1 MTAGS
6 RLSLIQRGSCHAS
19 SESSARGHCGAVH
32 GTLDTTLPQG
42 ACDTLDVVPPHRRR
56 RSAGGRGHDSGHWQ
70 TWSASVKAEVNA
82 WLTAQ
87 LDKRRK
93 TPSRGQQPQP

>member
-32 GTLDTTLPQG
+32 GTLDVTLPQG
-42 ACDTLDVVPPHRRR
+42 ACDTLDVVPPDRRER
-56 RSAGGRGHDSGHWQ
+56 GAGGRGHDSGHWQ
-70 TWSASVKAEVNA
+70 TWSTSVEAEVNV
-82 WLTAQ
+82 WLTGQ
-87 LDKRRK
+87 IDKRRK
-93 TPSRGQQPQP
+93 TAF

>member
-1 MTAGS
+1 M
-6 RLSLIQRGSCHAS
+6 R
-19 SESSARGHCGAVH
+19 
-32 GTLDTTLPQG
+32 GTLDFMLPQ
-42 ACDTLDVVPPHRRR
+42 AFDLFDVVPPHRRER
-56 RSAGGRGHDSGHWQ
+56 GAGGRGHDSGHWQ

-82 WLTAQ
+82 GLTAQ